1 VVRAATGTLL
11 PVTNDELATE
21 ALEPAG
27 LSRRDQAV
35 ARSLDSAR
43 LRAES
48 RVQRFLDAASELLTS
63 RPGRDFTVQEVVERS
78 GQSLHSFYQYFGGKH
93 ELLLALIEE
102 SVRDST
108 DHLREVM
115 AEVDEPLERL
125 HRFVLEYYRMCRPE
139 EPTDG
144 GPRHQGPL
152 GMAEFAQQ
160 LLTEYPKEAAR
171 VFSPLVSLLEEVLG
185 EAVAA
190 GSVRSGLRHGPIV
203 GIVLEVI
210 MFNTFSSTIGGMSLR
225 RAGGDS
231 AEDLWDLILHGI
243 GAGPTR

>member
-1 VVRAATGTLL
+1 L
-11 PVTNDELATE
+11 PVTNDELAIE
-21 ALEPAG
+21 AVEPAG

-102 SVRDST
+102 SVRESV

-115 AEVDEPLERL
+115 DGVDEPLERL
-125 HRFVLEYYRMCRPE
+125 HCFVLEYYRMCRPADPAGG
-139 EPTDG
+139 EPK
-144 GPRHQGPL
+144 HQGPL
-152 GMAEFAQQ
+152 GLAEFAQQ

-171 VFSPLVSLLEEVLG
+171 VFSPLVALFEEVLE
-185 EAVAA
+185 EAVAD

-210 MFNTFSSTIGGMSLR
+210 MFNTFSSTIGGVSLH

-231 AEDLWDLILHGI
+231 AEDLWELILHGI
-243 GAGPTR
+243 GSAPAD